1 MKAWLSSVYH
11 SNPFYHVHVLHFKKV
26 RKQNSVT
33 PQSLLAKWSKC
44 LVCEQ
49 KYFKG
54 LQSIFT
60 EQREGVK
67 DRHEPHEM
75 TSGASWYAECPQ
87 SPAKPSPRHSLLFKP
102 PPSLSPCLPFCPQIK
117 YIWLL
122 YPQKTFFS
130 YILTRLRRSFRGGH
144 GGPAPPP
151 SWTLFS
157 VFSMVAAN
165 IQILC
170 IFYSVID
177 HSALCL
183 MFWMFKSVF
192 NTSPSDWSVIW
203 TKSLGIK
210 GSDLSFSV
218 TFFKGTYSP
227 FRRIRT
233 FLSSLWYLQ
242 GL

>member
-122 YPQKTFFS
+122 YPQKNFFFIYS
-130 YILTRLRRSFRGGH
+130 NEAPEVISRGSWRPCTPSLLNPVLCFQYGRGKHSNSLHFLFR
-144 GGPAPPP
+144 
-151 SWTLFS
+151 
-157 VFSMVAAN
+157 
-165 IQILC
+165 
-170 IFYSVID
+170 
-177 HSALCL
+177 
-183 MFWMFKSVF
+183 
-192 NTSPSDWSVIW
+192 DWSQCFVFDV
-203 TKSLGIK
+203 LN
-210 GSDLSFSV
+210 V
-218 TFFKGTYSP
+218 
-227 FRRIRT
+227 
-233 FLSSLWYLQ
+233 
-242 GL
+242 